1 MEYNNTSREDL
12 DKSFLRK
19 LDGLSCG
26 TDYKDKYSEVTG
38 DFDEYGELANPDI
51 KQLLDL
57 RPDIRDTRE
66 NNGNSSGNNKNQKY
80 HSKKDEKLKP
90 QHPVF
95 KYSSRLRGLLHEAIL
110 LGSEPFFL
118 TYSNGHL
125 GLVKDIEEAN
135 RILRPPCIEEY
146 PYEPI
151 EFDSL
156 KEIKEYE
163 GMALTETLDSLYQ
176 KVKTVVIL
184 YIDQDMEI
192 IILISSD
199 IIWTYF
205 QDLFPTTHYYDVT
218 GKENGIGKSTIG
230 HVFEGIAYRGVRMT
244 DPSAANL
251 YRTLGKIEP
260 GQCIIIADEADRIH
274 QDKDMLSILKEGYAI
289 GGKVPKINTNTLKQ
303 EFFYCYCFKIR
314 IAEESLRG
322 NVTKGVIDRSFLIKA
337 TKGRPDHDIKE
348 VLHPANRN
356 ERLEKLHNDL
366 RSLKK
371 LLLVYRLIH
380 FTDSIP
386 DIQTGLDA
394 RDKELA
400 KPLMQLFNG
409 TKAYAEVRS
418 TLQTF
423 LSRKNKRKKNTAI
436 EPVIYGIVLDLVSRL
451 GKTIPT
457 RQVWQAIKD
466 SVPGSYD
473 EKKPNEYQ
481 TQDYDTIYRSTIS
494 KTISDNFGAE
504 REHRRDGNVFVF
516 DLEKLAKAGKV
527 YDIEINIQTN
537 LDIEGCE
544 SCEGREGQNS
554 LLGQI
559 TIRKII
565 ESDKTAYDISN
576 ENGINKKTSEKV
588 NDKKESIGTICLSHP
603 SQASQIQN
611 PNAELVL
618 SNPRIYRIGHTD
630 RFGCQDCKVK
640 GDKYAMEDH
649 NCSGSLKEGH

>member
-1 MEYNNTSREDL
+1 MEVCILIMTSPL
-12 DKSFLRK
+12 S
-19 LDGLSCG
+19 GLSG
-26 TDYKDKYSEVTG
+26 GSSFSNSKSKDKK
-38 DFDEYGELANPDI
+38 GE
-51 KQLLDL
+51 KQ
-57 RPDIRDTRE
+57 
-66 NNGNSSGNNKNQKY
+66 
-80 HSKKDEKLKP
+80 KP

-95 KYSSRLRGLLHEAIL
+95 KYSRRFRGLLHEAIL
-110 LGSEPFFL
+110 LGDEPFFL

-125 GLVKDIEEAN
+125 ELVKNIEEAN

-163 GMALTETLDSLYQ
+163 DIVLNETLDNLYK
-176 KVKTVVIL
+176 KVKAVVML
-184 YIDQDMEI
+184 YIDQDMEV

-244 DPSAANL
+244 DPSSANL
-251 YRTLGKIEP
+251 YRILGKIEA
-260 GQCIIIADEADRIH
+260 GQCIVIADEADRIH

-289 GGKVPKINTNTLKQ
+289 GGKVPKINTNTMQQ

-337 TKGRPDHDIKE
+337 TKGGPAHDIKE

-366 RSLKK
+366 RSLRK

-386 DIQTGLDA
+386 DIKTGLDA

-400 KPLMQLFNG
+400 KPLLQLFNG
-409 TKAYAEVRS
+409 TRAHDEVKP
-418 TLQTF
+418 TLQIF
-423 LSRKNKRKKNTAI
+423 LDRKNKRKKNTAI
-436 EPVIYGIVLDLVSRL
+436 EPVIYGIILDLVSRL
-451 GKTIPT
+451 GKTIST
-457 RQVWQAIKD
+457 SQVWHAIKD
-466 SVPGSYD
+466 SIPGTYD

-481 TQDYDTIYRSTIS
+481 TQDYDTIYRNAIS
-494 KTISDNFGAE
+494 KTICDNFGAE

-516 DLEKLAKAGKV
+516 DESKLARAGKV
-527 YDIEINIQTN
+527 YDIEASVLILPNTN
-537 LDIEGCE
+537 
-544 SCEGREGQNS
+544 
-554 LLGQI
+554 
-559 TIRKII
+559 RKF
-565 ESDKTAYDISN
+565 DAVY
-576 ENGINKKTSEKV
+576 
-588 NDKKESIGTICLSHP
+588 L
-603 SQASQIQN
+603 
-611 PNAELVL
+611 
-618 SNPRIYRIGHTD
+618 
-630 RFGCQDCKVK
+630 
-640 GDKYAMEDH
+640 
-649 NCSGSLKEGH
+649 

>member
-1 MEYNNTSREDL
+1 M
-12 DKSFLRK
+12 
-19 LDGLSCG
+19 
-26 TDYKDKYSEVTG
+26 
-38 DFDEYGELANPDI
+38 
-51 KQLLDL
+51 Q
-57 RPDIRDTRE
+57 
-66 NNGNSSGNNKNQKY
+66 
-80 HSKKDEKLKP
+80 KP

-95 KYSSRLRGLLHEAIL
+95 KYSRRFRGLLHEAIL
-110 LGSEPFFL
+110 LGDEPFFL

-125 GLVKDIEEAN
+125 ELVKNIEEAN

-163 GMALTETLDSLYQ
+163 DIALNETLDSLYQ
-176 KVKTVVIL
+176 KVKAVVML
-184 YIDQDMEI
+184 YIDQDMEV

-251 YRTLGKIEP
+251 YRILGKIEA
-260 GQCIIIADEADRIH
+260 GQCIVIADEADRIH

-289 GGKVPKINTNTLKQ
+289 GGKVPKINTNTMQQ

-337 TKGRPDHDIKE
+337 TKGRPAHDIKE
-348 VLHPANRN
+348 VLQPANRN

-366 RSLKK
+366 RSLRK

-380 FTDSIP
+380 FTDSIL
-386 DIQTGLDA
+386 DIKTGLDA

-400 KPLMQLFNG
+400 KPLLQLFSR
-409 TKAYAEVRS
+409 TKVSAEVKS
-418 TLQTF
+418 TLQMF
-423 LSRKNKRKKNTAI
+423 LDRKNKRKKNTAI

-451 GKTIPT
+451 GKTIST
-457 RQVWQAIKD
+457 SQVWHAIKD
-466 SVPGSYD
+466 SIPGSYD

-481 TQDYDTIYRSTIS
+481 TQDYDTIYRNAIS
-494 KTISDNFGAE
+494 KTICDNFGAE

-516 DLEKLAKAGKV
+516 DESKLARAGKV
-527 YDIEINIQTN
+527 YDIEANIQTN
-537 LDIEGCE
+537 LDAEGRERCEGCE
-544 SCEGREGQNS
+544 GCEGQDT
-554 LLGQI
+554 LLGQN
-559 TIRKII
+559 TGRKII
-565 ESDKTAYDISN
+565 ESEKLDDDISS
-576 ENGINKKTSEKV
+576 ENSVDKKTSEKI
-588 NDKKESIGTICLSHP
+588 NDKKGSIPTIYP
-603 SQASQIQN
+603 SQSSQDSLVQN
-611 PNAELVL
+611 PDPSLAETTRLL
-618 SNPRIYRIGHTD
+618 N
-630 RFGCQDCKVK
+630 
-640 GDKYAMEDH
+640 
-649 NCSGSLKEGH
+649 NLKEEYYEYQCNNCHYKEAVWKNEPKPKFCARCKTPSLVE